1 MTFVPFSPFL
11 LILAPEASV
20 LHSRYLNLDEL
31 VVEDIIWVD
40 EVSALRNATCHIEG
54 SKVVGLDCEWKPN
67 YIKGSKPNKVLI
79 TNFSVSL
86 LYLLLFFSLLIV
98 LDYLIVMLCLALFS
112 ANHLI
117 YISPTLSSLFGQNE
131 AI

>member
-1 MTFVPFSPFL
+1 M
-11 LILAPEASV
+11 
-20 LHSRYLNLDEL
+20 HSRYLNLDEL

-79 TNFSVSL
+79 TDFSVSL

-98 LDYLIVMLCLALFS
+98 LDFLIVMSCLAFIFS
-112 ANHLI
+112 QPLNL
-117 YISPTLSSLFGQNE
+117 YISTLSSLFGQNE